1 MPETP
6 INIYLVGAG
15 VLLLVTLL
23 SWLAKAMFTRFNQ
36 LRESN
41 NLLATSMADMSERL
55 LSLEQNLRRRHRE
68 LEGIRAE
75 FALRDSRASVPNV
88 DYNEAIKQ
96 ASGGSDAYTLC
107 ENFGISDAEAQL
119 LTAVYG
125 PEKHQQRK
133 ESGKA

>member
-1 MPETP
+1 VPETP
-6 INIYLVGAG
+6 FNIYLVGAG
-15 VLLLVTLL
+15 VLLLVISL
-23 SWLAKAMFTRFNQ
+23 SWLAKAMFSRFNL

-41 NLLATSMADMSERL
+41 EQLATSMADMSERL
-55 LSLEQNLRRRHRE
+55 LSLEQNLKRRHRE

-75 FALRDSRASVPNV
+75 FALRDSRASLPNV

-96 ASGGSDAYTLC
+96 ASGGSDVNTLR
-107 ENFGISDAEAQL
+107 ERFGISDAEAQL

-125 PEKHQQRK
+125 PEKLQHRT